1 MRFYTHIARQHNT
14 LFVRGYED
22 GRRFQHEIEYR
33 PYVFVNTPV
42 ESEYK
47 SLTGVNVRKFFPGTM
62 SETNNFF
69 NQYKNVKGH
78 EVFGI
83 QTYEYQYLNDN
94 FPGEIEYDPDLIS
107 VVTLDIETDS
117 EGGFPNVKTANK
129 ELTAITLRKNQRAI
143 TFGLQPYTP
152 ELDYVTYIEC
162 RDERDMLM
170 RFIDVW
176 RSPAWLPDVITGWNV
191 EFFDM
196 QYLINRIRRLFDD
209 KTAKR
214 LSPWD
219 RWEKR
224 ADPNSKNKDAKYQ
237 DKTEEDYFYV
247 PLGITIL
254 DYMQLYKKF
263 SFQNQES
270 FKLDHIAFVELGE
283 RKLDYSSLGFE
294 TLNDFY
300 KGDFRNY
307 INYNIR
313 DVDLVYQLD
322 QKMKLIEQVY
332 AIAYDGKVNFIDSL
346 TTVGMWDIIIHNY
359 LMSKKIAVYAKE
371 RGDKPRQIEGAY
383 VKDPQCGLHKW
394 VASFDLNSLYPHL
407 MMQYNISPETLRGQ
421 MLEYDLAV
429 TKNSVDMFLDG
440 DIDRVRSEEERKQIH
455 ENIKTEVYGFVDPD
469 DIKKIAMNTEYCLKF
484 ETVREVL
491 DKHNLSITPTG
502 CMFDKSYRG
511 FLPTLMETMYN
522 DRVVWKKRMIAA
534 KQDYEKEPTKAL
546 RNEIARC
553 HNMQLAKKIQMNS
566 VYGAISNQ
574 YFRWFDNRLAESI
587 TKSGQ
592 LSIRWM
598 ERKINAYFNKL
609 LKTTDHD
616 YVIAIDTDSMYIK
629 LDGLVDKVY
638 GPAADTMDQ
647 KQIVDFLDKTCK
659 TVIEPFIDKGYEELA
674 VYVNAYEQKM
684 KMKREAIAN
693 KGIWTGKKHYI
704 LNVWDLEGVR
714 YEKPKLKMQGI
725 EAVRSS
731 TPAACRDSIKGAL
744 SVIMNE
750 NEKALQEYIK
760 KFREEFKTL
769 PFEDIAFP
777 RSVRGLQQGDI
788 RDRANNLVQKS
799 YNTGTL
805 NFVPATPIHVKG
817 ALIYNHLLK
826 IKKLESKYLPIGDGE
841 KIKFCYLLDSSP
853 LPTNVIAAPSKL
865 PKELNMERYLDYTTQ
880 FDKSFVEPLRTILD
894 AIGWKE
900 GDDQMTLD
908 DFF

>member
-1 MRFYTHIARQHNT
+1 MKFYTNIARQHNT

-22 GRRFQHEIEYR
+22 GKRFQDQIEYQ

-42 ESEYK
+42 ESEFK
-47 SLTGVNVRKFFPGTM
+47 SLEGVNVRKFFPGSM
-62 SETNNFF
+62 KQAGEFIE
-69 NQYKNVKGH
+69 QYKDVKGH
-78 EVFGI
+78 SVFGI
-83 QTYEYQYLNDN
+83 QSFEYQYLNDEY
-94 FPGEIEYDPDLIS
+94 PGEVAYDPDLIS

-117 EGGFPNVKTANK
+117 EGGFPNIKTANK
-129 ELTAITLRKNQRAI
+129 ALTAITLRKNQRAI
-143 TFGLQPYTP
+143 TFGMQPYTP
-152 ELDYVTYIEC
+152 ELDYVTYVEC

-176 RSPAWLPDVITGWNV
+176 RSPEWLPDVLTGWNV
-191 EFFDM
+191 EFFDI
-196 QYLINRIRRLFDD
+196 QYLINRIIRLFDE

-214 LSPWD
+214 LSPWE
-219 RWEKR
+219 RWEKKR
-224 ADPNSKNKDAKYQ
+224 DPNA
-237 DKTEEDYFYV
+237 KTEEKEYLSS

-359 LMSKKIAVYAKE
+359 LLSKGIVVHLKE

-394 VASFDLNSLYPHL
+394 AVSFDLNSLYPHL

-440 DIDRVRSEEERKQIH
+440 DIDRVRTEEERQQIKD
-455 ENIKTEVYGFVDPD
+455 NIATQVYGFADPD
-469 DIKKIAMNTEYCLKF
+469 EIKKLKMNTDHCLKF
-484 ETVREVL
+484 ETVREVIN
-491 DKHNLSITPTG
+491 KHNLTITPTG

-522 DRVVWKKRMIAA
+522 DRVVWKKRMIEA
-534 KQDYEKEPTKAL
+534 KQAYEKESTKAL

-609 LKTTDHD
+609 LKTADVD

-629 LDGLVDKVY
+629 LDGLVEKVY
-638 GPAADTMDQ
+638 GPAAETMDQ
-647 KQIVDFLDKTCK
+647 KQIVDFLDKTCSNI
-659 TVIEPFIDKGYEELA
+659 IEPFIDKGYEELA
-674 VYVNAYEQKM
+674 IYTNAYEQKM

-714 YEKPKLKMQGI
+714 YDKPKLKMQGI

-731 TPAACRDSIKGAL
+731 TPAACRDNIKGAL
-744 SVIMNE
+744 SVIMNSD
-750 NEKALQEYIK
+750 EKTLQEYIK
-760 KFREEFKTL
+760 TFRKQFKLL
-769 PFEDIAFP
+769 PFEDVAFP
-777 RSVRGLQQGDI
+777 RSVRGLQQGDVY
-788 RDRANNLVQKS
+788 DKANNLVQKS

-805 NFVPATPIHVKG
+805 SFVSGTPIHVKG

-826 IKKLESKYLPIGDGE
+826 MKKLEAKYVPIGDGE
-841 KIKFCYLLDSSP
+841 KIKFCYLLNSSP

-865 PKELNMERYLDYTTQ
+865 PKELGMDKYLDYDTQ
-880 FDKSFVEPLRTILD
+880 FDKSFLEPLRTIMD
-894 AIGWKE
+894 AIGWEE
-900 GDDQMTLD
+900 GNDQSTLD
-908 DFF
+908 QFF